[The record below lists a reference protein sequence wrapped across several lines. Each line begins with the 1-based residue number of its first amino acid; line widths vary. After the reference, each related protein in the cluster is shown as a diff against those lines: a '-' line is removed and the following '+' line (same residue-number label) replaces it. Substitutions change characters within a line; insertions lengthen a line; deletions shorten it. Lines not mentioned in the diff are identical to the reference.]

1 MGEDYV
7 KIITTKNKK
16 TKVILLTII
25 AIVILP
31 ISIIP
36 VSFNII
42 DNKSKK
48 EIPILMYHSML
59 KSKQYIGQYVVSPE
73 EFESDINYL
82 EENGYTTILMKDL
95 IDSVEN
101 KSQLP
106 EKPII
111 ITFDDG
117 YYNNYYYAYKIAK
130 EHNIKMVI
138 SIIVNQTDLYSES
151 HDENPNYS
159 HLTWDEINEMLNSGL
174 VEIANHSYDLH
185 AQNGKFIGV
194 TKAKCESNEEYEQRL
209 TNDVKKAQERIF
221 EKTGQAPTTFT
232 YPFGLADKNTKEII
246 KNMGFKATLL
256 VENKKASIEIGNDSS
271 LYNLKR
277 CIRVGGAS
285 TYKVMKKYK
294 I

>member
-1 MGEDYV
+1 MKANV
-7 KIITTKNKK
+7 KVIATKNKK
-16 TKVILLTII
+16 TKAILLTVIM
-25 AIVILP
+25 IVILP

-36 VSFNII
+36 VSLNII
-42 DNKSKK
+42 GEDNKQ

-59 KSKQYIGQYVVSPE
+59 KSRQCIGQYVVSPD

-82 EENGYTTILMKDL
+82 EENGYTAIFMQDL
-95 IDSVEN
+95 ISCVKGE
-101 KSQLP
+101 SQLP
-106 EKPII
+106 DKPVI

-138 SIIVNQTDLYSES
+138 SIIVSQTDLYSES

-174 VEIANHSYDLH
+174 VEIANHSYNLH
-185 AQNGKFIGV
+185 AQNGKYIGV
-194 TKAKCESNEEYEQRL
+194 TKAKCESDEEYKQRL
-209 TNDVKKAQERIF
+209 VNDIKKAQDRIF
-221 EKTGQAPTTFT
+221 EKTGIMPTTFT
-232 YPFGLADKNTKEII
+232 YPFGLAGKNTKEII
-246 KNMGFKATLL
+246 KNMGFDATLL
-256 VENKKASIEIGNDSS
+256 VENKKASVEISNDSS

>member
-1 MGEDYV
+1 MKV
-7 KIITTKNKK
+7 IATKNKK
-16 TKVILLTII
+16 TKAILLTVIMII
-25 AIVILP
+25 ILP

-36 VSFNII
+36 VSLDII
-42 DNKSKK
+42 GSENKR

-59 KSKQYIGQYVVSPE
+59 KSKQYIGQYVVSPD
-73 EFESDINYL
+73 EFESDLNYL
-82 EENGYTTILMKDL
+82 EENGYTAIFMQDL
-95 IDSVEN
+95 IDCVKGNGS
-101 KSQLP
+101 LP
-106 EKPII
+106 AKPVV

-138 SIIVNQTDLYSES
+138 SIIVSQTDLYSEN

-159 HLTWDEINEMLNSGL
+159 HLTWDEINEMLNSGI

-185 AQNGKFIGV
+185 AQNGKYIGV
-194 TKAKCESNEEYEQRL
+194 TKSKCESDEEYEQRL
-209 TNDVKKAQERIF
+209 TNDIKKAQDKIF
-221 EKTGQAPTTFT
+221 EKTGRMPTTFT
-232 YPFGLADKNTKEII
+232 YPFGLADKKTKEII
-246 KNMGFKATLL
+246 KNLGFDATLL
-256 VENKKASIEIGNDSS
+256 VENKKASVEIGNDSS